1 MGCSG
6 NRKTMSGG
14 AQIFILLVFATVAL
28 LMQGLV
34 VPVFSDS
41 AKTRKRLKKRIADIE
56 AAGKE
61 ESLTSLL
68 REKYL
73 RKLSPFERRLESL
86 PAMEFVATRIEQ
98 AGHKILA
105 YRLVLLSLVLGITAL
120 LASWSYFRTP
130 TLTFAAAVFATY
142 SPFMKIKFDRVK
154 RMQVF
159 EEQLPDAI
167 DTMKRALKAGH
178 PLGATF
184 KLVSEEMDDPVAGE
198 FELTFGEINYGN
210 DVRRA
215 MLGLLARV
223 PSVTVMALV
232 TSILVQ
238 KETGG
243 NLAEILE
250 KISAVIRGRF
260 RFQRKVQT
268 YSAEGRMSAWVLAMV
283 PLCLFAGLWIT
294 QPDYLPT
301 LLEDPRG
308 QKMIV
313 YGGVSALLG
322 IFWIRR
328 ILRIEV

>member
-1 MGCSG
+1 
-6 NRKTMSGG
+6 MSGG
-14 AQIFILLVFATVAL
+14 AQVFILLVFVTVIL

-34 VPVFSDS
+34 VPVFGES
-41 AKTRKRLKKRIADIE
+41 AKTRKRLKKRIAEIE
-56 AAGKE
+56 SASDD
-61 ESLTSLL
+61 ESLSSLL

-73 RKLSPFERRLESL
+73 RRLSPLERWLESL
-86 PAMEFVATRIEQ
+86 PGMNFVATRIEQ

-105 YRLVLLSLVLGITAL
+105 YRLVLLSLVMGITAAI
-120 LASWSYFRTP
+120 ASWFYFRAPVATIGV
-130 TLTFAAAVFATY
+130 ASMATY
-142 SPFMKIKFDRVK
+142 LPFMKIKMDRIK
-154 RMQVF
+154 RMQAF

-178 PLGATF
+178 PLGSTL
-184 KLVSEEMDDPVAGE
+184 KLVAEEMDEPVAGE
-198 FELTFGEINYGN
+198 FELTFGDINYGN

-215 MLGLLARV
+215 MLGLLARM

-250 KISAVIRGRF
+250 KISEVIRGRF

-283 PLCLFAGLWIT
+283 PLVLFVTLWFT
-294 QPDYLPT
+294 TPDYLPV
-301 LLEDPRG
+301 LLEDERG
-308 QKMIV
+308 RKMMAFGFV
-313 YGGVSALLG
+313 FGVVG
-322 IFWIRR
+322 IFWIRK

>member
-1 MGCSG
+1 
-6 NRKTMSGG
+6 MSNG
-14 AQIFILLVFATVAL
+14 AQIFIIMVFVTVVL

-34 VPVFSDS
+34 VPVFGES
-41 AKTRKRLKKRIADIE
+41 AKMRKRLKKRMHEIE
-56 AAGKE
+56 SSTGAEAF
-61 ESLTSLL
+61 SSLL

-73 RKLSPFERRLESL
+73 RKLSPLERNLESL
-86 PAMEFVATRIEQ
+86 PAMEALAKRIEQ
-98 AGHKILA
+98 AGHNIRA
-105 YRLVLLSLVLGITAL
+105 YRLVLLSAALGIGTMAGCYL
-120 LASWSYFRTP
+120 YLRLPIAAVGAGA
-130 TLTFAAAVFATY
+130 FAAYV
-142 SPFMKIKFDRVK
+142 PFLKIGMDRTK
-154 RMQVF
+154 RMAAF

-167 DTMKRALKAGH
+167 DTMKRALRAGH
-178 PLGATF
+178 PLAAALKF
-184 KLVSEEMDDPVAGE
+184 VADEMDQPVSGE
-198 FELTFGEINYGN
+198 FELTFGDINYGN

-250 KISAVIRGRF
+250 NISGVIRGRF
-260 RFQRKVQT
+260 RFQRKVKT

-283 PLCLFAGLWIT
+283 PLVLFVTLWIVT
-294 QPDYLPT
+294 PDYLPV

-308 QKMIV
+308 VNMIL
-313 YGGVSALLG
+313 YGFVSGVIG
-322 IFWIRR
+322 IFWIRK

>member
-1 MGCSG
+1 
-6 NRKTMSGG
+6 MSGG
-14 AQIFILLVFATVAL
+14 AQIFILLVFATVVL

-34 VPVFSDS
+34 VPVFSES
-41 AKTRKRLKKRIADIE
+41 AKTRKRLKKRIAEIE
-56 AAGKE
+56 SAGEE
-61 ESLTSLL
+61 ESLSSLL

-73 RKLSPFERRLESL
+73 RRLSPLERRLESL
-86 PAMEFVATRIEQ
+86 PAMEAIATRIEQ

-105 YRLVLLSLVLGITAL
+105 YRLVLLSLLIGIVAL
-120 LASWSYFRTP
+120 VVSWIYLRTP
-130 TLTFAAAVFATY
+130 TLTVASGIFATY
-142 SPFMKIKFDRVK
+142 LPFMKISMDRVK
-154 RMQVF
+154 RMQAF

-178 PLGATF
+178 PLGATL
-184 KLVSEEMDDPVAGE
+184 KLVAEEMDDPVAGE

-210 DVRRA
+210 DLRKA
-215 MLGLLARV
+215 MLGLLSRV

-268 YSAEGRMSAWVLAMV
+268 YSAEGRMSAWVLAIV
-283 PLCLFAGLWIT
+283 PLGLFAGLWVT
-294 QPDYLPT
+294 QPGYLPSM
-301 LLEDPRG
+301 LDDPRG
-308 QKMIV
+308 QNMVV
-313 YGGVSALLG
+313 YGGVSALVG
-322 IFWIRR
+322 IFWIRK